1 MRRAF
6 IRAVRF
12 GLVACAVSP
21 LFSASLAN
29 AQTVQEAPT
38 AEIVAPGTVPS
49 AASSPAL
56 IQVPREAPVAQGYGP
71 TATEYPQ
78 PELIQPHVGEAVT
91 PLTLA
96 DVVASVYSGFPMIQ
110 AARLQRQVTA
120 GQVLES
126 YGAYDTKLQA
136 YSLSETTGFYRNFRN
151 GIGVARQT
159 WWGGYV
165 SAGYRVGRGDFQ
177 PWYKE
182 RETNEGGEFKLA
194 FVQPLL
200 QGRAIDPQ
208 RVAVFQASLA
218 NRAAEPEILQ
228 SILEASHEA
237 SSIFWQ
243 WVASGAGVDAQ
254 RELLDLAVE
263 RGKKFEFGVKEKYF
277 REVDLVLNRLLI
289 AERTAKAYDAQRKYQ
304 ATAIKLSL
312 YLRDEVGQP
321 IVPDFSWV
329 PRHFPV
335 IKPIG
340 QRDYATDL
348 NSALARRPEPA
359 LLKLAI
365 RSVQL
370 DRQLAQNN
378 MLPSLDLISEA
389 SQDAGIPAS
398 STNDKGQFELLIGIQ
413 SEVPLQRSKA
423 RGKRQSTAAK
433 QQQLLRKMTDTENKI
448 GTELSIAYTALNNA
462 EQIVDQQEKALMAAI
477 DTLSRYQ
484 SAFEANY
491 DGVDLIYINLL
502 ESKVTET
509 EIKLVNAQAMWFT
522 ALADMQAALGLNPL
536 DQAMAI
542 AALPESK
549 RSGPG
554 FLPKP
559 SIPDANTLKQQW
571 QKGAKPAIP

>member
-1 MRRAF
+1 MLPAAIPLATNPRPPQGQACGPE
-6 IRAVRF
+6 AQYAQP
-12 GLVACAVSP
+12 GL
-21 LFSASLAN
+21 L
-29 AQTVQEAPT
+29 Q
-38 AEIVAPGTVPS
+38 
-49 AASSPAL
+49 
-56 IQVPREAPVAQGYGP
+56 PR
-71 TATEYPQ
+71 T
-78 PELIQPHVGEAVT
+78 GEAAA
-91 PLTLA
+91 PLSLA
-96 DVVASVYSGFPMIQ
+96 DVIASVYTGYPKIQ
-110 AARLQRQVTA
+110 EARLQRQLTA

-126 YGAYDTKLQA
+126 YGAYDTKIQA
-136 YSLSETTGFYRNFRN
+136 YSLSEPTGFYRNFRN
-151 GIGVARQT
+151 GIGAARQT

-165 SAGYRVGRGDFQ
+165 SAGYRIGRGDFQ

-182 RETNEGGEFKLA
+182 RETNEGGEFKLT

-218 NRAAEPEILQ
+218 NRAAEPEILH
-228 SILEASHEA
+228 SILETSHEA

-263 RGKKFEFGVKEKYF
+263 RGKQFEVGVEAEYF
-277 REVDLVLNRLLI
+277 REVDLVLNRQLI

-312 YLRDEVGQP
+312 YLRDEIGQP

-335 IKPIG
+335 IAPIG
-340 QRDYATDL
+340 QRDFAADL

-365 RSVQL
+365 QSVQL
-370 DRQLAQNN
+370 DRRLAQNN

-389 SQDAGIPAS
+389 SQDTGIPAS
-398 STNDKGQFELLIGIQ
+398 STNDKGQFELLVGIQ
-413 SEVPLQRSKA
+413 SEVPVQRRKA
-423 RGKRQSTAAK
+423 RGKDLSAAAK
-433 QQQLLRKMTDTENKI
+433 LQQLSQKMVLAENKI
-448 GTELSIAYTALNNA
+448 GTELQTAFIALSNA
-462 EQIVDQQEKALMAAI
+462 EQIVDQQERALKAAI

-484 SAFEANY
+484 FAFENGYA
-491 DGVDLIYINLL
+491 GVDLIYINLL

-509 EIKLVNAQAMWFT
+509 ELKLVNAQAMWFT

-559 SIPDANTLKQQW
+559 SKPDASTLQQQW
-571 QKGAKPAIP
+571 QENPAPPRP